1 MPAALFFCAAVAAG
15 FIGALDG
22 IGGGLL
28 LTPILTAFGADIREA
43 IAIGALSGVVIS
55 SAASPSFL
63 RHHLP
68 NLKAG
73 AFLEL
78 CTITGAL
85 IGAVF
90 TRVVN
95 RHFLLLFCGS
105 TVLISG
111 LALWKTWRHKEKLPA
126 LGEGILLR
134 GTMLVGSYYD
144 SAEGKT
150 ILYEGRRSFFGGF
163 CMFAVGFIAGLLGG
177 GGGVFIVL
185 VCDLVMGFP
194 TKVSIAMSTLM
205 IGVIALASLSIY
217 LEMGLINVRWMI
229 PAIFGIFLG
238 AFWGAK
244 MLRQLKGWMVRGV
257 FLCVLTVLG
266 VRMICGGMGW
276 VR

>member
-1 MPAALFFCAAVAAG
+1 MPAAIFFCAAVAAG

-22 IGGGLL
+22 IGGGLV

-55 SAASPSFL
+55 NTASPGFL
-63 RHHLP
+63 RYHLP
-68 NLKAG
+68 NLKVG
-73 AFLEL
+73 AFLEF

-90 TRVVN
+90 TGMVS

-111 LALWKTWRHKEKLPA
+111 WALWKTWKHKEKLPA
-126 LGEGILLR
+126 LGEEVLVK

-144 SAEGKT
+144 PAQGKT
-150 ILYEGRRSFFGGF
+150 ILYEGKRPFLGSF

-205 IGVIALASLSIY
+205 IGVTALASLSIY
-217 LEMGLINVRWMI
+217 LEMGLVNVQWMI
-229 PAIFGIFLG
+229 PAVFGILLG

-244 MLRQLKGWMVRGV
+244 MLRQLKGRVVRGV

-266 VRMICGGMGW
+266 VRMICNGMGW
-276 VR
+276 AR